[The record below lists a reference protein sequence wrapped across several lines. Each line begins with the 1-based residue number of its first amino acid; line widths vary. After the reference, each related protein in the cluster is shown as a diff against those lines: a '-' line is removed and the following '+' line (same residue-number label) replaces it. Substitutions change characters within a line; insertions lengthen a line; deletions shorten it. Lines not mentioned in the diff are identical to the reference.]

1 MSLLSIEVFL
11 TSNPFILAAMS
22 KVIKSEMPLLDHLE
36 ELRWR
41 VIKAFSSILL
51 FAIIGFVFSN
61 QLIYILSIPIEN
73 TEPKLELLNT
83 TILGVFLA
91 KMRVAVV
98 LGIVFSLPVIIHQ
111 VWRFIAPGL
120 LEDERSFA
128 PMLIITTILSFIV
141 GGLFSYFVMIPWS
154 LKFFAVLN
162 YGLEGL
168 VNYVT
173 ITDYLNYITIL
184 ILFTGMAFELPVVVF
199 ILAKIGIVT
208 PNILRAIRRFA
219 YLGILMISA
228 VFTPAD
234 PFTMVGVAMPMIL
247 LYEISIF
254 VAKLVKQKKQEA
266 LDKEEVESEG
276 INKED
281 ELLEDFLG

>member
-1 MSLLSIEVFL
+1 MSD
-11 TSNPFILAAMS
+11 TTN
-22 KVIKSEMPLLDHLE
+22 SEMPLLDHLE

-41 VIKAFSSILL
+41 IIKSLSSVLV
-51 FAIIGFVFSN
+51 FAIIGFIFSN
-61 QLIYILSIPIEN
+61 QLIQILSLPIEQ
-73 TEPKLELLNT
+73 TEPKLDLLNT

-91 KMRVAVV
+91 KMRVALV

-111 VWRFIAPGL
+111 IWRFIAPGL
-120 LEDERSFA
+120 LDDERSFA
-128 PMLIITTILSFIV
+128 PMLIMTTIFSFVV

-154 LKFFAVLN
+154 LKFFAILN
-162 YGLEGL
+162 HGLQGL

-184 ILFTGMAFELPVVVF
+184 ILFTGMAFELPVIVF
-199 ILAKIGIVT
+199 IMAKIGIVT
-208 PNILRAIRRFA
+208 PDILRKIRRFA
-219 YLGILMISA
+219 YLAILMVAAI
-228 VFTPAD
+228 FTPAD

-247 LYEISIF
+247 LYEVSIF
-254 VAKLVKQKKQEA
+254 VAKLVRQKKQE
-266 LDKEEVESEG
+266 KEDSESEG

>member
-1 MSLLSIEVFL
+1 MAIIQ
-11 TSNPFILAAMS
+11 N
-22 KVIKSEMPLLDHLE
+22 SEMPLLDHLE

-41 VIKAFSSILL
+41 VIKAFSSIIL
-51 FAIIGFVFSN
+51 FAVFGFIFSN
-61 QLIYILSIPIEN
+61 QLIAILSIPIDQ

-91 KMRVAVV
+91 KMRVAIV
-98 LGIVFSLPVIIHQ
+98 LGIVFSLPVILHQ
-111 VWRFIAPGL
+111 IWRFIAPGL
-120 LEDERSFA
+120 LDDERAFA
-128 PMLIITTILSFIV
+128 PMLILTTIFSFIV
-141 GGLFSYFVMIPWS
+141 GSLFSYFVMIPWS

-162 YGLEGL
+162 HGLEGL

-208 PNILRAIRRFA
+208 PNILRKIRRFA
-219 YLGILMISA
+219 YLAILIVSA
-228 VFTPAD
+228 IFTPAD
-234 PFTMVGVAMPMIL
+234 PFTMVGVAFPMIL
-247 LYEISIF
+247 LYEVSIW
-254 VAKLVKQKKQEA
+254 VAKLVKQKKMEA
-266 LDKEEVESEG
+266 DEEIDHESEG

>member
-1 MSLLSIEVFL
+1 MSD
-11 TSNPFILAAMS
+11 S
-22 KVIKSEMPLLDHLE
+22 KNNEMPLLDHLE

-41 VIKAFSSILL
+41 IIKAFSSIIV
-51 FAIIGFVFSN
+51 FAIVGFIFSN
-61 QLIYILSIPIEN
+61 FLIEILSLPIEQ
-73 TEPKLELLNT
+73 TRPRLELLNT

-91 KMRVAVV
+91 KMRVAIV
-98 LGIVFSLPVIIHQ
+98 LGLVLSLPVIIHQ
-111 VWRFIAPGL
+111 IWKFIAPGL
-120 LEDERSFA
+120 LDDERAFA
-128 PMLIITTILSFIV
+128 PMLIITTIFSFVV
-141 GGLFSYFVMIPWS
+141 GSLFSYFIMIPWS

-184 ILFTGMAFELPVVVF
+184 ILFTGMAFELPVVIF
-199 ILAKIGIVT
+199 ILAKVGLVNPT
-208 PNILRAIRRFA
+208 MLRTVRRFA
-219 YLGILMISA
+219 YLAILMVSA
-228 VFTPAD
+228 IFTPAD
-234 PFTMVGVAMPMIL
+234 PFTMLGVAMPMIL
-247 LYEISIF
+247 LYEVSIW

-266 LDKEEVESEG
+266 QEIEDEAEG

>member
-1 MSLLSIEVFL
+1 M
-11 TSNPFILAAMS
+11 
-22 KVIKSEMPLLDHLE
+22 K
-36 ELRWR
+36 
-41 VIKAFSSILL
+41 
-51 FAIIGFVFSN
+51 
-61 QLIYILSIPIEN
+61 
-73 TEPKLELLNT
+73 
-83 TILGVFLA
+83 
-91 KMRVAVV
+91 VAVV
-98 LGIVFSLPVIIHQ
+98 LGIIFSLPVIIHQ

-120 LEDERSFA
+120 LDDERSFA
-128 PMLIITTILSFIV
+128 PMLIIVTIVSFVI

-154 LKFFAVLN
+154 LKFFAILN
-162 YGLEGL
+162 HGLEDL

-208 PNILRAIRRFA
+208 PVILKQIRRFA
-219 YLGILMISA
+219 YLAILMVSA

-234 PFTMVGVAMPMIL
+234 PFTMLGVAMPMIL
-247 LYEISIF
+247 LYEVSIF
-254 VAKLVKQKKQEA
+254 VAKIVKQKKQE
-266 LDKEEVESEG
+266 KETEDDGDSEG

>member
-1 MSLLSIEVFL
+1 
-11 TSNPFILAAMS
+11 
-22 KVIKSEMPLLDHLE
+22 MPLLDHLE

-41 VIKAFSSILL
+41 IIKSLSSILM
-51 FAIIGFVFSN
+51 FAIIGFIFSN
-61 QLIYILSIPIEN
+61 QLIHLLSLPIEQ
-73 TEPKLELLNT
+73 TEPRLELLNT

-111 VWRFIAPGL
+111 AWRFIAPGL

-128 PMLIITTILSFIV
+128 PMLILTTILSFVV

-154 LKFFAVLN
+154 LKFFAILN
-162 YGLEGL
+162 HGLPGL

-184 ILFTGMAFELPVVVF
+184 ILFTGMAFELPVIIF
-199 ILAKIGIVT
+199 IMAKIGIVT
-208 PNILRAIRRFA
+208 PAILKKIRRFA
-219 YLGILMISA
+219 YLAILLVSA

-234 PFTMVGVAMPMIL
+234 PFTMMGVALPMIL
-247 LYEISIF
+247 LYEVSIF
-254 VAKLVKQKKQEA
+254 VAYLVKQKKEEA
-266 LDKEEVESEG
+266 RDEDDQGSEG

>member
-1 MSLLSIEVFL
+1 
-11 TSNPFILAAMS
+11 
-22 KVIKSEMPLLDHLE
+22 MPLLDHLD

-41 VIKAFSSILL
+41 IIKAFSSILV
-51 FAIIGFVFSN
+51 FAVVGFIFSN
-61 QLIYILSIPIEN
+61 QLIEILSLPIEQ
-73 TEPKLELLNT
+73 TKPRLELLNT

-98 LGIVFSLPVIIHQ
+98 LGIVTSLPVIIHQ
-111 VWRFIAPGL
+111 IWRFIAPGL

-128 PMLIITTILSFIV
+128 PLLILTTIFSFIV
-141 GGLFSYFVMIPWS
+141 GSLFSYFVMIPWS

-184 ILFTGMAFELPVVVF
+184 ILFTGMAFELPVVIF
-199 ILAKIGIVT
+199 ILAKVGLV
-208 PNILRAIRRFA
+208 NANMLRAIRKFA
-219 YLGILMISA
+219 YLGILILA
-228 VFTPAD
+228 AIFTPAD
-234 PFTMVGVAMPMIL
+234 PFTMVGVATPMIL
-247 LYEISIF
+247 LYEVSIW
-254 VAKLVKQKKQEA
+254 VAKLVRQKKIEA
-266 LDKEEVESEG
+266 EEIESDSEG

>member
-1 MSLLSIEVFL
+1 MA
-11 TSNPFILAAMS
+11 TKNNT
-22 KVIKSEMPLLDHLE
+22 EMPLLDHLE

-41 VIKAFSSILL
+41 VIKAFGSIIL
-51 FAIIGFVFSN
+51 FAIVGFIFSN
-61 QLIYILSIPIEN
+61 QLIHLLSLPIEQ
-73 TEPKLELLNT
+73 TEPRLELLNT

-98 LGIVFSLPVIIHQ
+98 LGLIFSLPVIIHQ

-120 LEDERSFA
+120 LDDERAFA
-128 PMLIITTILSFIV
+128 PMLIMTTVFSFVV
-141 GGLFSYFVMIPWS
+141 GSLFSYFVMIPWS
-154 LKFFAVLN
+154 LKFFAILN
-162 YGLEGL
+162 HGLEGL

-199 ILAKIGIVT
+199 ILAKIGIV
-208 PNILRAIRRFA
+208 NAGILRKIRRFA
-219 YLGILMISA
+219 YLAILVVSA
-228 VFTPAD
+228 IFTPAD
-234 PFTMVGVAMPMIL
+234 PFTMLGVAMPMIL
-247 LYEISIF
+247 LYEVSIW
-254 VAKLVKQKKQEA
+254 VAKLVKQKKMESS
-266 LDKEEVESEG
+266 KEVEEASEG

>member
-1 MSLLSIEVFL
+1 MSDG
-11 TSNPFILAAMS
+11 TNT
-22 KVIKSEMPLLDHLE
+22 EMPLLEHLE

-41 VIKAFSSILL
+41 VIKAFGSVIV
-51 FAIIGFVFSN
+51 FAVVGFIFSN
-61 QLIYILSIPIEN
+61 QLIHILSIPIEQ
-73 TEPKLELLNT
+73 TEPRLELLNT

-91 KMRVAVV
+91 KMRVAIV

-120 LEDERSFA
+120 LDDERAFA
-128 PMLIITTILSFIV
+128 PMLIITTIVSFLI
-141 GGLFSYFVMIPWS
+141 GSLFSYFVMIPWS

-162 YGLEGL
+162 HGLEGL

-184 ILFTGMAFELPVVVF
+184 ILFTGIAFELPVV
-199 ILAKIGIVT
+199 IYLLAKIGIVDAG
-208 PNILRAIRRFA
+208 ILRKIRRFA
-219 YLGILMISA
+219 YLVILLISA
-228 VFTPAD
+228 IFTPAD
-234 PFTMVGVAMPMIL
+234 PFTMVGIALPMVL
-247 LYEISIF
+247 LYEVSIW
-254 VAKLVKQKKQEA
+254 VAKLVKKQKLET
-266 LDKEEVESEG
+266 EIVEDNSDG

>member
-1 MSLLSIEVFL
+1 M
-11 TSNPFILAAMS
+11 TTKTNT
-22 KVIKSEMPLLDHLE
+22 EMPLLDHLE

-41 VIKAFSSILL
+41 VIKAFSSIIL
-51 FAIIGFVFSN
+51 FAILGFIFSN
-61 QLIYILSIPIEN
+61 QLIQLLSLPIEN
-73 TEPKLELLNT
+73 TEPRLELLNT

-111 VWRFIAPGL
+111 IWRFIAPGL
-120 LEDERSFA
+120 LDDERSFA
-128 PMLIITTILSFIV
+128 PMLIITTIFSFVV
-141 GGLFSYFVMIPWS
+141 GSLFSYFVMIPWS

-162 YGLEGL
+162 HGLEGL

-208 PNILRAIRRFA
+208 PGILRKIRRFA
-219 YLGILMISA
+219 YLGILIISA

-234 PFTMVGVAMPMIL
+234 PFTMLGVAMPMIL
-247 LYEISIF
+247 LYEISIW
-254 VAKLVKQKKQEA
+254 VAKLVKQKKVDASDKIEEDLERIEA
-266 LDKEEVESEG
+266 EAAENEEDAEG

-281 ELLEDFLG
+281 DLLEDFLG

>member
-1 MSLLSIEVFL
+1 MNN
-11 TSNPFILAAMS
+11 T
-22 KVIKSEMPLLDHLE
+22 EMPLLDHLE

-41 VIKAFSSILL
+41 VIKAFSSVLL
-51 FAIIGFVFSN
+51 FAIVGFIFSN
-61 QLIYILSIPIEN
+61 QLIYILSLPIEH
-73 TEPKLELLNT
+73 TEPKLDLLNT

-111 VWRFIAPGL
+111 IWKFIAPGL
-120 LEDERSFA
+120 LDDERTFA
-128 PMLIITTILSFIV
+128 PLLIITTIVCFVTGS
-141 GGLFSYFVMIPWS
+141 LFSYFVMIPWS

-199 ILAKIGIVT
+199 ILAKIGMVT
-208 PNILRAIRRFA
+208 PSSLRKIRRFA
-219 YLGILMISA
+219 YLAILVLSA

-234 PFTMVGVAMPMIL
+234 PFTMLGVAMPMIL

-254 VAKLVKQKKQEA
+254 VAKLVKQKKIEDAEMEA
-266 LDKEEVESEG
+266 DSEG

>member
-1 MSLLSIEVFL
+1 
-11 TSNPFILAAMS
+11 
-22 KVIKSEMPLLDHLE
+22 MPLLDHLE

-41 VIKAFSSILL
+41 IIKAFSSILI
-51 FAIIGFVFSN
+51 FAIIGFIFSN
-61 QLIYILSIPIEN
+61 QLIEILSLPIEQ
-73 TEPKLELLNT
+73 TEPKLDLLNT

-91 KMRVAVV
+91 KMRIAVV
-98 LGIVFSLPVIIHQ
+98 MGIVFSLPVIIHQ
-111 VWRFIAPGL
+111 IWRFIAPGL
-120 LEDERSFA
+120 LEDERAFA
-128 PMLIITTILSFIV
+128 PALIITTIISFVI

-162 YGLEGL
+162 HGLDGL

-199 ILAKIGIVT
+199 ILAKIGLVT
-208 PNILRAIRRFA
+208 PKILRKVRRFA
-219 YLGILMISA
+219 YLAILVISA
-228 VFTPAD
+228 IFTPAD
-234 PFTMVGVAMPMIL
+234 PFTMLGVATPMIL
-247 LYEISIF
+247 LYEVSIF
-254 VAKLVKQKKQEA
+254 VSKLVGQGKQQQ
-266 LDKEEVESEG
+266 KEQNSTDSEG

>member
-1 MSLLSIEVFL
+1 MNVP
-11 TSNPFILAAMS
+11 TNT
-22 KVIKSEMPLLDHLE
+22 EMPLLAHLE

-41 VIKAFSSILL
+41 IIKALSSIVI
-51 FAIIGFVFSN
+51 FAVIGFIFSN
-61 QLIYILSIPIEN
+61 QLIYILSLPIEQ
-73 TEPKLELLNT
+73 TEPRLELLNT

-91 KMRVAVV
+91 KMRVAII

-120 LEDERSFA
+120 LDDERTFA
-128 PMLIITTILSFIV
+128 PMLIITTIVSFVI
-141 GGLFSYFVMIPWS
+141 GSLFSYFVMIPWS

-162 YGLEGL
+162 HGLEGL

-184 ILFTGMAFELPVVVF
+184 IMFTGMAFELPVVIY
-199 ILAKIGIVT
+199 ILAKIGLVN
-208 PNILRAIRRFA
+208 PAILRKIRKFA
-219 YLGILMISA
+219 YLVILMVSA
-228 VFTPAD
+228 IFTPAD

-247 LYEISIF
+247 LYEVSIW
-254 VAKLVKQKKQEA
+254 VAKLVKQKK
-266 LDKEEVESEG
+266 VEKNESDNEG

>member
-1 MSLLSIEVFL
+1 
-11 TSNPFILAAMS
+11 
-22 KVIKSEMPLLDHLE
+22 MPLLEHLE

-41 VIKAFSSILL
+41 VIKAFSSILI
-51 FAIIGFVFSN
+51 FAIVGFIFSN
-61 QLIYILSIPIEN
+61 QIIYLLSLPIAQ

-111 VWRFIAPGL
+111 IWKFIAPGL
-120 LEDERSFA
+120 LDDERAFA
-128 PMLIITTILSFIV
+128 PMLIITTIVCFLI
-141 GGLFSYFVMIPWS
+141 GGLFSYFIMIPWS

-162 YGLEGL
+162 HGLEGL

-199 ILAKIGIVT
+199 ILAKIGIVS
-208 PNILRAIRRFA
+208 PSILRKIRRFA
-219 YLGILMISA
+219 YLGILMVSA
-228 VFTPAD
+228 IFTPAD
-234 PFTMVGVAMPMIL
+234 PFTMVGVALPMVL

-254 VAKLVKQKKQEA
+254 VAKLVKQKKEKKDEQ
-266 LDKEEVESEG
+266 EEVESEG

>member
-1 MSLLSIEVFL
+1 MKAV
-11 TSNPFILAAMS
+11 TKN
-22 KVIKSEMPLLDHLE
+22 EMPLLDHLE

-41 VIKAFSSILL
+41 VIKSLSSIII
-51 FAIIGFVFSN
+51 FAVAGFIFSN
-61 QLIYILSIPIEN
+61 QLIHILSLPIEQ
-73 TEPKLELLNT
+73 TQPRLELLNT

-91 KMRVAVV
+91 KMRVAIV

-111 VWRFIAPGL
+111 AWRFVAPGL
-120 LEDERSFA
+120 LEDERAFA
-128 PMLIITTILSFIV
+128 PLLIITTILCFLTGSM
-141 GGLFSYFVMIPWS
+141 FSYFVMIPWS

-184 ILFTGMAFELPVVVF
+184 IMFTGMAFELPVVVF
-199 ILAKIGIVT
+199 LLAKIGVVT
-208 PNILRAIRRFA
+208 PSILKKIRRFA
-219 YLGILMISA
+219 YLVILIISA
-228 VFTPAD
+228 IFTPAD
-234 PFTMVGVAMPMIL
+234 PFTMLGVAMPMIL
-247 LYEISIF
+247 LYEVSIW
-254 VAKLVKQKKQEA
+254 VAKLVKQKKNEA
-266 LDKEEVESEG
+266 AEVESDSEG

>member
-1 MSLLSIEVFL
+1 MTVP
-11 TSNPFILAAMS
+11 TNT
-22 KVIKSEMPLLDHLE
+22 EMPLLDHLE

-41 VIKAFSSILL
+41 IIKALSSVII
-51 FAIIGFVFSN
+51 FAVVGFIFSN
-61 QLIYILSIPIEN
+61 QLIYILSLPIEQ
-73 TEPKLELLNT
+73 TEPRLELLNT

-91 KMRVAVV
+91 KMRVAIV

-128 PMLIITTILSFIV
+128 PMLIITTIFSFVV
-141 GGLFSYFVMIPWS
+141 GSLFSYFVMIPWS

-184 ILFTGMAFELPVVVF
+184 IMFTGMAFELPVIIY
-199 ILAKIGIVT
+199 ILAKIGLVN
-208 PNILRAIRRFA
+208 PEILRKIRRFA
-219 YLGILMISA
+219 YLVILIVSA

-234 PFTMVGVAMPMIL
+234 PFTMIGVAMPMIL
-247 LYEISIF
+247 LYEVSIW
-254 VAKLVKQKKQEA
+254 VAKLVKQKKNEA
-266 LDKEEVESEG
+266 AEDEDANEG

>member
-1 MSLLSIEVFL
+1 
-11 TSNPFILAAMS
+11 
-22 KVIKSEMPLLDHLE
+22 MPLLDHLE

-41 VIKAFSSILL
+41 VIKSFSSILL
-51 FAIIGFVFSN
+51 FAIIGFIFSN
-61 QLIYILSIPIEN
+61 HLIHILSIPIEQ
-73 TEPKLELLNT
+73 TEPKLDLLNT

-111 VWRFIAPGL
+111 IWKFIAPGL
-120 LEDERSFA
+120 LDDERAFA
-128 PMLIITTILSFIV
+128 PMLVITTIVSFVI

-162 YGLEGL
+162 HGLEGL

-208 PNILRAIRRFA
+208 PNILKKVRRFA
-219 YLGILMISA
+219 YLAILMVAAI
-228 VFTPAD
+228 FTPAD
-234 PFTMVGVAMPMIL
+234 PFTMVGVALPMVL
-247 LYEISIF
+247 LYEVSIF
-254 VAKLVKQKKQEA
+254 VAKFVKQKKMEKSD
-266 LDKEEVESEG
+266 LEEVDSEG

>member
-1 MSLLSIEVFL
+1 MNAK
-11 TSNPFILAAMS
+11 SN
-22 KVIKSEMPLLDHLE
+22 SEMPLLDHLE

-41 VIKAFSSILL
+41 IIKSFSSILA
-51 FAIIGFVFSN
+51 FAVIGFIFSN
-61 QLIYILSIPIEN
+61 QLIHILSIPIES
-73 TEPKLELLNT
+73 TEPRLELLNT

-98 LGIVFSLPVIIHQ
+98 LGVIFSLPVIIHQ

-120 LEDERSFA
+120 LDDERAFA
-128 PMLIITTILSFIV
+128 PLLIIVTIFSFVV
-141 GGLFSYFVMIPWS
+141 GSLFSYFVMIPWS

-162 YGLEGL
+162 YGLPGL

-184 ILFTGMAFELPVVVF
+184 IMFTGMAFELPVVVF
-199 ILAKIGIVT
+199 LLAKIGIVN
-208 PNILRAIRRFA
+208 PGILKKTRRFA
-219 YLGILMISA
+219 YLVILIVSA
-228 VFTPAD
+228 IFTPAD
-234 PFTMVGVAMPMIL
+234 PFTMVGVALPMIL
-247 LYEISIF
+247 LYEVSIW
-254 VAKLVKQKKQEA
+254 VAKLVKQKEIEENEA
-266 LDKEEVESEG
+266 DQDTEG

>member
-1 MSLLSIEVFL
+1 
-11 TSNPFILAAMS
+11 
-22 KVIKSEMPLLDHLE
+22 MPLLDHLE

-51 FAIIGFVFSN
+51 FAVIGFIFSN
-61 QLIYILSIPIEN
+61 QLIYILSLPIEQ
-73 TEPKLELLNT
+73 TEPKLDLLNT

-111 VWRFIAPGL
+111 IWRFIAPGL
-120 LEDERSFA
+120 LEDERTFA
-128 PMLIITTILSFIV
+128 PLLIIVTIVCFVV
-141 GGLFSYFVMIPWS
+141 GSLFSYFVMIPWS

-199 ILAKIGIVT
+199 LLAKIGMVT
-208 PNILRAIRRFA
+208 PNILRRIRKFA
-219 YLGILMISA
+219 YLAILLLSA

-234 PFTMVGVAMPMIL
+234 PFTMLGVAMPMIL
-247 LYEISIF
+247 LYEVSIL
-254 VAKLVKQKKQEA
+254 VAKLVKQKRQENQ
-266 LDKEEVESEG
+266 DEEIESEG